1 MYAPIYLPQ
10 PEPKSPAVAAAER
23 AIIEAEGAFHVGGRY
38 FANDGDARQER
49 RRLAERRVREGQR
62 RANYAECLRG
72 TCDGTPRF
80 RLSTW
85 TTERERQQIDAGAV
99 ECMRR
104 TAPLP
109 TRGPGCPAAS

>member
-23 AIIEAEGAFHVGGRY
+23 AIIEAEGSFHVAGRY

-49 RRLAERRVREGQR
+49 RRLAERRVREAQR
-62 RANYAECLRG
+62 RASYAECLRG

-85 TTERERQQIDAGAV
+85 TTERERQRNLSMILRHRV
-99 ECMRR
+99 
-104 TAPLP
+104 
-109 TRGPGCPAAS
+109 S